1 MSSIQF
7 SLSVVFNFCDPCPAA
22 CHASLSITNSQSL
35 LKLMSIELM
44 MPSNQLILCHP
55 LLMLSMFSIIRLF
68 SNESVL
74 CKRSPDHWY
83 FSFSISA
90 SSVYSGQIYFTLLAV
105 QETLQSLHQ
114 HHILNTSI
122 LPCSAVFTLQ
132 MSHPYMTA
140 GKTIALTRW
149 IFEYAL

>member
-90 SSVYSGQIYFTLLAV
+90 SSVYSGQIYFTLLCSPRDSPESSPTPHFKLINSSV
-105 QETLQSLHQ
+105 LSCIYTP
-114 HHILNTSI
+114 NVTSI
-122 LPCSAVFTLQ
+122 HDGWKNHSFDQVDL
-132 MSHPYMTA
+132 
-140 GKTIALTRW
+140 
-149 IFEYAL
+149 